1 MTTGSNTASA
11 LDFGRAWMSNRGWT
25 PQAFQEETWRAV
37 ESGQNGLLCAPTGTG
52 KTYAL
57 FIPALF
63 RASQSQ
69 QKGLKIIWI
78 SPVRALA
85 REMESAVLA
94 LLPEL
99 APQFQVGIRTGDTP
113 PAERRKF
120 LKNPPDILITTPE
133 SLHLLLAT
141 PGYPDFFALL
151 QTVVVDEWHALL
163 GSKRAV
169 LWELAHSRLRAIKP
183 KLQVWGISATLNS
196 PADALYF
203 LLGPE
208 LFSAALQIQAQ
219 LNKTWQVKTILPEQ
233 IDSFPWAGHLGI
245 HLIDQVLP
253 VLQGA
258 GSCLLFTNTRAQ
270 AEIWYRELLLRQPDL
285 AGQMAM
291 HHGSISKEIR
301 FWVEDALHE
310 GKLKVVVCTSSLD
323 LGVDFSP
330 VDVVIQVGGP
340 KGISRFIQRAGRS
353 GHQPGQASVI
363 YFVPTHALEILEGA
377 ALREAMQQGAMETLE
392 PYRLCYD
399 VLIQYLCTL
408 AISEGF
414 EPKETWNEIRA
425 TACFEHMDEEAYTEC
440 LQFIIT
446 GGSSLQ
452 QYEEF
457 QKAELVEGRIRILRR
472 GIAQRHRMNIG
483 TISSEALLPVAFQGG
498 GLLGH
503 VEEWFAARLN
513 PGDTFY
519 LAGRLLELVRIR
531 DMTVQVRS
539 GSGNK
544 GQVPSWQGGRMPLS
558 SELGSRLRQQIAAE
572 QPEKQTA
579 ERFAL
584 QPLLK
589 IQQELSALPGEGCF
603 LVEEFQSREGH
614 HLFFFPFEGRF
625 VHEGMAQVLAH
636 RISRF
641 FAISFSI
648 SMNDYGFELLSESYI
663 SAAWIQEQKLLTAQ
677 GLLADIEAGL
687 NTTELASRRFRD
699 IARIAGLVFQ
709 GYPGKT
715 KKDRHLQAS
724 SRLFFEVFRETEPNH
739 ILLRQARQEVLD
751 FQLEHQRLHAALS
764 RLSKLHWHICST
776 RRPSPFAF
784 PILVERIREK
794 FSTETLADR
803 IQKMKL
809 RYQGDLP
816 PRPEPQ

>member
-1 MTTGSNTASA
+1 MPNTQSTTA
-11 LDFGRAWMSNRGWT
+11 LEFGRAWMSTRGWT
-25 PQAFQEETWRAV
+25 PQAFQEETWQAV

-63 RASQSQ
+63 RGRQSQ

-99 APQFQVGIRTGDTP
+99 APHFRVGIRTGDTP

-141 PGYPDFFALL
+141 PGYPHFFAAL
-151 QTVVVDEWHALL
+151 QTIVVDEWHALL

-169 LWELAHSRLRAIKP
+169 LWELAHSRLRALDP
-183 KLQVWGISATLNS
+183 KLQVWGISATLND
-196 PADALYF
+196 PAAATYF
-203 LLGPE
+203 LLGPD
-208 LFSAALQIQAQ
+208 LFPSALQIQAQ

-233 IDSFPWAGHLGI
+233 LDSFPWAGHLGI
-245 HLIDQVLP
+245 HLLDQVLP
-253 VLQGA
+253 VIMGA
-258 GSCLLFTNTRAQ
+258 NSCLLFTNTRAQ

-340 KGISRFIQRAGRS
+340 KGIARFIQRAGRS
-353 GHQPGQASVI
+353 GHQPGKASAI

-377 ALREAMQQGAMETLE
+377 ALREAMQQGAMENLE

-414 EPKETWNEIRA
+414 EPAATWNEIRT
-425 TACFEHMDEEAYTEC
+425 TACFEHIDEESYQEC
-440 LQFIIT
+440 LQFILT

-457 QKAELVEGRIRILRR
+457 QKAEYCEGRIRILRR

-519 LAGRLLELVRIR
+519 LAGRLLELIRIR

-558 SELGSRLRQQIAAE
+558 SELGSRLRRQISAE
-572 QPEKQTA
+572 QPAEQSA
-579 ERFAL
+579 ERLAL
-584 QPLLK
+584 QPLLE
-589 IQQELSALPGEGCF
+589 IQQGLSALPGEGCF
-603 LVEEFQSREGH
+603 LVEEFRSREGH

-641 FAISFSI
+641 FPVSFSI
-648 SMNDYGFELLSESYI
+648 SMNDYGFEMLSDTYI
-663 SAAWIQEQKLLTAQ
+663 SAAWIQEQQLLTPR

-709 GYPGKT
+709 GYPGKA

-764 RLSKLHWHICST
+764 RLSEQRWQICST

-803 IQKMKL
+803 IQKMKQ
-809 RYQGDLP
+809 RYLGDLP
-816 PRPEPQ
+816 PRPQ

>member
-1 MTTGSNTASA
+1 MPPKKPTTA
-11 LDFGRAWMSNRGWT
+11 LEFGQAWMSNRGWT
-25 PQAFQEETWRAV
+25 PQAFQEQTWQAV

-57 FIPALF
+57 LIPALF
-63 RASQSQ
+63 RARQCQ
-69 QKGLKIIWI
+69 QQGLKIIWI

-85 REMESAVLA
+85 REMESAALA

-99 APQFQVGIRTGDTP
+99 APHFRVGMRTGDTS

-120 LKNPPDILITTPE
+120 LKSPPDVLITTPE

-141 PGYPDFFALL
+141 PGYPDFFAAL
-151 QTVVVDEWHALL
+151 QTIVVDEWHALL

-169 LWELAHSRLRAIKP
+169 LWELAHSRLRALDS
-183 KLQVWGISATLNS
+183 KLQVWGISATLNN
-196 PADALYF
+196 PADATYF
-203 LLGPE
+203 LLGPD
-208 LFSAALQIQAQ
+208 LFPSAQQIHAQ

-233 IDSFPWAGHLGI
+233 LDSFPWAGHLGI
-245 HLIDQVLP
+245 HLLGQVLP
-253 VLQGA
+253 VILKA

-340 KGISRFIQRAGRS
+340 KGIARFIQRAGRS
-353 GHQPGQASVI
+353 GHQPGMASAI

-377 ALREAMQQGAMETLE
+377 ALREAMQQGAMEIIE

-414 EPKETWNEIRA
+414 EPAATWNEIKT
-425 TACFEHMDEEAYTEC
+425 TACFEHIDEEAYQEC
-440 LQFIIT
+440 LQFILT

-457 QKAELVEGRIRILRR
+457 QKAEFCEGRIRILRQ

-519 LAGRLLELVRIR
+519 LAGRLLELIRIR

-558 SELGSRLRQQIAAE
+558 SELGSRLRRQISAE
-572 QPEKQTA
+572 QPAEQSA

-584 QPLLK
+584 QPLLE
-589 IQQELSALPGEGCF
+589 IQKGLSALPGEDCF
-603 LVEEFQSREGH
+603 LVEEFRSREGH

-641 FAISFSI
+641 FPVSFSI
-648 SMNDYGFELLSESYI
+648 SMNDYGFEMLSDTYI
-663 SAAWIQEQKLLTAQ
+663 SAAWIQEQQLLTPQ

-709 GYPGKT
+709 GYPGKA

-724 SRLFFEVFRETEPNH
+724 SRLFFEVFHETEPNH

-751 FQLEHQRLHAALS
+751 FQLQHQRLHAALS
-764 RLSKLHWHICST
+764 RLSEQRWQIYST
-776 RRPSPFAF
+776 PRPSPFAF

-794 FSTETLADR
+794 FSTETLANR
-803 IQKMKL
+803 IQKIKQ
-809 RYQGDLP
+809 RYLGDLP
-816 PRPEPQ
+816 PRPQ